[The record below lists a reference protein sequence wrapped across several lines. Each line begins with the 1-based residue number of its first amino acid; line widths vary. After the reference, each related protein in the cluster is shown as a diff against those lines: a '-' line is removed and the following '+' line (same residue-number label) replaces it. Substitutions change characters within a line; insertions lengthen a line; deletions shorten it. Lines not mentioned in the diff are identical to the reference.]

1 MLTCLAEGNYTIPNY
16 LGSEARNL
24 IAKMLVVNPLH
35 RINIEEIRKDP
46 WFKRDLP
53 DYLRPTPEEF
63 FDTGVDFAKLPPLR
77 AIERGPAEKLQG
89 ELHEAVV
96 GKLGKTMGYAED
108 DVQDALNKQEPSAI
122 KDAYMIVRENQ
133 MMNSKWSAS
142 IHSNVVLPTGK
153 LQIDCQLR
161 RIWAG
166 FSLSLLLLGTI
177 LICLRPRDTRP
188 GRILRAHRS
197 RLRARGLP
205 AQGLRSHCRRRR
217 RA

>member
-1 MLTCLAEGNYTIPNY
+1 
-16 LGSEARNL
+16 
-24 IAKMLVVNPLH
+24 MLVVNPLH

-46 WFKRDLP
+46 WFKKDLP

-77 AIERGPAEKLQG
+77 AIERGPAERLEG

-133 MMNSKWSAS
+133 MMNSEWFAS
-142 IHSNVVLPTGK
+142 IHSNIPKFLRFVLPTGN
-153 LQIDCQLR
+153 LQLDCQMR

-166 FSLSLLLLGTI
+166 FLLSLLLLGT
-177 LICLRPRDTRP
+177 LICLLPRGTRLD
-188 GRILRAHRS
+188 RILQVHRS
-197 RLRARGLP
+197 LLRAKDLP
-205 AQGLRSHCRRRR
+205 AQGLRSLFPRRK